1 MSRSHGGT
9 ILRIIT
15 QMTTKRFHEIRDPVA
30 VFVKLDTAE
39 REVLNSAPVQRLR
52 HIHQLALTYLVYPGA
67 THRRFEHSLGVMH
80 LASRVFDVITDEEN
94 RHDGCRDI
102 FPAVDELR
110 YWRRVLRMA
119 ALCHDIGHLPF
130 SHAAEELLPDKK
142 THEDLTHALIKSPE
156 MERLWNTLTPPL
168 NTNHIAKLALGQK
181 ELPMETFSTWE
192 AILSEI
198 ITGNAFGVDRIDYL
212 LRDSLHAGV
221 AYGKFDHYR
230 LIDTLRILPSGESNL
245 SEPTLGVEAGGLHSA
260 EALIL
265 ARHFMFTQLYCH
277 PVRRIYDIHLK
288 EFLLATLPGGKYSA
302 DIRNHLQI
310 TDAEITTEIRK
321 AAADENHPG
330 HLPAVRICNRQHY
343 RLLYE
348 RNPED
353 IKANLQSV
361 QMVFEAACVE
371 FGEENVRRD
380 LYSKNAGI
388 IDFPVLTPMNG
399 IVSSWVL
406 SEIIPTIPSIVVDSV
421 FVSPLIKAK
430 AALWLA
436 KNKTDIIQRVEKE
449 EEQ

>member
-1 MSRSHGGT
+1 
-9 ILRIIT
+9 
-15 QMTTKRFHEIRDPVA
+15 MTTKRFHEIRDPVA

-94 RHDGCRDI
+94 RYEGCRDI
-102 FPAVDELR
+102 FPGEDGLR

-142 THEDLTHALIKSPE
+142 NHEDLTFALIKSSE
-156 MERLWNTLTPPL
+156 MEALWDSLTPPL
-168 NTNHIAKLALGQK
+168 KSDHIAKLALGPK
-181 ELPMETFSTWE
+181 EMPKATFSSWE
-192 AILSEI
+192 AILAEI

-230 LIDTLRILPSGESNL
+230 LIDTLRILPAGESSK

-288 EFLLATLPGGKYSA
+288 EFLLATLPGGKYA
-302 DIRNHLQI
+302 IDIDSHLRV
-310 TDAEITTEIRK
+310 TDAEITADIRK
-321 AAADENHPG
+321 AVADKNHPG
-330 HLPAVRICNRQHY
+330 HIPAKRICNRQHF

-348 RNPED
+348 RNPD
-353 IKANLQSV
+353 DTKANLESV
-361 QMVFEAACVE
+361 KLVYEAVCGE
-371 FGEENVRRD
+371 FGAENVRHD
-380 LYSKNAGI
+380 HYGKNAGI
-388 IDFPVLTPMNG
+388 LDFPVLTSMNG
-399 IVSSWVL
+399 IVSAWAL
-406 SEIIPTIPSIVVDSV
+406 SQIIPTIPSIIVDTVYINSD
-421 FVSPLIKAK
+421 LKAQ
-430 AALWLA
+430 AIQWLA
-436 KNKTDIIQRVEKE
+436 DKKMKIIGRVEKE
-449 EEQ
+449 EKS

>member
-1 MSRSHGGT
+1 M
-9 ILRIIT
+9 
-15 QMTTKRFHEIRDPVA
+15 
-30 VFVKLDTAE
+30 
-39 REVLNSAPVQRLR
+39 
-52 HIHQLALTYLVYPGA
+52 TYLVYPGA

-80 LASRVFDVITDEEN
+80 LASRVFDVITAEEN
-94 RHDGCRDI
+94 RHQSCREI
-102 FPAVDELR
+102 FPSEDALR

-156 MERLWNTLTPPL
+156 MKALWSTITPL
-168 NTNHIAKLALGQK
+168 LSADHIAKLALGQK
-181 ELPMETFSTWE
+181 ELPTETFSAWE
-192 AILSEI
+192 AILAEI

-230 LIDTLRILPSGESNL
+230 LIDTLRILPSAENGE

-260 EALIL
+260 EALAL

-288 EFLLATLPGGKYSA
+288 EFLLATLPGGKYSI
-302 DIRNHLQI
+302 DLERYLQVSDVEVI
-310 TDAEITTEIRK
+310 TDIRK
-321 AAADENHPG
+321 AAADANHPG
-330 HLPAVRICNRQHY
+330 HLPAMRICNRQHF

-361 QMVFEAACVE
+361 QTVFEAVAAE
-371 FGEENVRRD
+371 FGTENVRLD
-380 LYSKNAGI
+380 HYSKDAGI
-388 IDFPVLTPMNG
+388 VDFPVLTTLNG
-399 IVSSWVL
+399 IVSAWNS
-406 SEIIPTIPSIVVDSV
+406 SEIIPTMPSIVVDSV
-421 FVSPLIKAK
+421 FINPELKDR
-430 AALWLA
+430 ALQWLA
-436 KNKTDIIQRVEKE
+436 CHKAEILRKELKE
-449 EEQ
+449 EDQ